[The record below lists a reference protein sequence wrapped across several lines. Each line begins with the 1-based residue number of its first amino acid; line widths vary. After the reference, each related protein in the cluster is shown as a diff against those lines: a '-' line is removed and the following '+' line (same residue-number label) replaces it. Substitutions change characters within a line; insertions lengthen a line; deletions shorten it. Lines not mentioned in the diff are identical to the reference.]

1 MAWPDRRLI
10 DLVRI
15 ELPIVQAPM
24 AGAMDFKLAA
34 RVSEAGG
41 LGSLPC
47 AILNGAQIRDQ
58 VERLRRITAKPF
70 NLNFFC
76 HAPSRPNNARET
88 AWRDRLAPY
97 YRELGLDP
105 AAPAPSSDRVPFNDD
120 LCGLVLEIEPKV
132 VSFHFG
138 LPEAAL
144 VARLKAAGVIIL
156 CSATTVAEARQVAAG
171 GADAVIAQ
179 GFEAG
184 GHRGMFL
191 SDDLGSQVGT
201 LALVPQIVD
210 AVAVPVI
217 ASGGITDARGIAAAF
232 ALGAAGVQIGT
243 GFLFCPEAKISPPYR
258 AALAAARGQHA
269 TAVTNVFSGRPA
281 RSMVNRLVREVG
293 PLSDLAPQF
302 PLAGG
307 AVAPLRARAEQ
318 NGAADFTSLWSGQA
332 APLGRAMPAT
342 ELTRRLAEEALNI
355 MQRLAPTP

>member
-1 MAWPDRRLI
+1 MAWPNRRLL
-10 DLVRI
+10 DLLGV

-24 AGAMDFKLAA
+24 AGAMDFELAA

-47 AILNGAQIRDQ
+47 AVLNAEQIVEQ
-58 VERLRRITAKPF
+58 VQRLRAATAKPF

-76 HAPSRPNNARET
+76 HAPAVPDNAREA

-97 YRELGLDP
+97 YRELGVDP
-105 AAPAPSSDRVPFNDD
+105 AAPVPSSNRIPFDAK
-120 LCGLVLEIEPKV
+120 LCTLVLELRPSV

-144 VARLKAAGVIIL
+144 VTQLKQAGIVIL
-156 CSATTVAEARQVAAG
+156 CSATTVAEARTIVAG

-179 GFEAG
+179 GYEAG

-191 SDDLGSQVGT
+191 DDDLASQVGT
-201 LALVPQIVD
+201 LALVPQVVD

-217 ASGGITDARGIAAAF
+217 AAGGIADARGIAAAF

-258 AALAAARGQHA
+258 AALAAAREHHA

-293 PLSDLAPQF
+293 PLCDLVPAF

-307 AVAPLRARAEQ
+307 AVAPLRAKAEQ
-318 NGAADFTSLWSGQA
+318 AGAGDFTSLWSGQA
-332 APLGRAMPAT
+332 ASLGRAIPAGP
-342 ELTRRLAEEALNI
+342 LTRALAEEALDI
-355 MQRLAPTP
+355 MRRLGPA